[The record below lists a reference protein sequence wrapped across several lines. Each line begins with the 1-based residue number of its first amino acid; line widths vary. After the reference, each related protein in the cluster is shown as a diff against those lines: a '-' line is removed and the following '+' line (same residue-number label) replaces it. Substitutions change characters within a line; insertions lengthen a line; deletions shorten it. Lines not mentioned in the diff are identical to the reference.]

1 MNNLPQDQMQTT
13 EGSPYTDEIE
23 LLHSELIG
31 RTPVLEEIL
40 ASPVQSRLLARMTHA
55 IDDNAAFKLLE
66 SLPEDVAN
74 LRLAMLAAGSHLDAI
89 GTSKCKLVTNDVWR
103 GLTRKHF
110 GLPLLTSSNNTM
122 ESGLGSPETCLTCGD
137 CLEP

>member
-66 SLPEDVAN
+66 SLLNGMQFAIDV
-74 LRLAMLAAGSHLDAI
+74 RTFAI
-89 GTSKCKLVTNDVWR
+89 AISWPQYCK
-103 GLTRKHF
+103 
-110 GLPLLTSSNNTM
+110 M
-122 ESGLGSPETCLTCGD
+122 
-137 CLEP
+137 